1 MLIVNIYV
9 DGFTKE
15 HRSMLF
21 GLRFIA
27 DVLDD
32 VQQCNV
38 WALVVQ
44 SLSTSAAQS
53 DIRTVC
59 VLHHSSS
66 RSQCSIFLLAVTFY
80 ERRSQ

>member
-1 MLIVNIYV
+1 MSTV
-9 DGFTKE
+9 FTE
-15 HRSMLF
+15 ERGRVLF
-21 GLRFIA
+21 GSNFIA

-66 RSQCSIFLLAVTFY
+66 RSQCSTFLLAVTFY